1 MTTDRPPAAP
11 QGPSLVPGT
20 VLLGVAAVLILV
32 VLIKPDMPGW
42 LRTTIA
48 IVAVLVVLALL
59 VIVVR
64 VFRSTTR
71 RGR

>member
-1 MTTDRPPAAP
+1 MTTDRPPATP
-11 QGPSLVPGT
+11 RGPSLVPGT
-20 VLLGVAAVLILV
+20 VLLGVAAVLIVIVLV
-32 VLIKPDMPGW
+32 KPDMPGW
-42 LRTTIA
+42 LRTTVA
-48 IVAVLVVLALL
+48 ITAVLVVLALL